1 MIWYFAIGLR
11 PNHILRRKL
20 IGNELFYLKNRYE
33 MNSIEWRLGGL
44 SRHSFLFL
52 TSVQKIFFNETHT
65 QTNSETTLRTFRCCQ
80 RGDVFTYCSPVPRA
94 HTFWNAAIAWAT
106 AAVTPWPPYARYS
119 SRCLPSFTEFYLF
132 FLTQPKS
139 IVVPWIL
146 LRALNIFVSPA
157 RSLVGLMHS
166 LFGLRFY
173 RVLLGFTG
181 SFA

>member
-1 MIWYFAIGLR
+1 MRWIQLSDVWVVSVDIHFFSSQAYRKYFLMRPTHKQTAKRRWEHFGAAREATFSPIVLR
-11 PNHILRRKL
+11 FH
-20 IGNELFYLKNRYE
+20 
-33 MNSIEWRLGGL
+33 
-44 SRHSFLFL
+44 
-52 TSVQKIFFNETHT
+52 
-65 QTNSETTLRTFRCCQ
+65 
-80 RGDVFTYCSPVPRA
+80 A
-94 HTFWNAAIAWAT
+94 HTRSG
-106 AAVTPWPPYARYS
+106 TPLLLGQQQRWPHGRLTLDTRLVVYRV
-119 SRCLPSFTEFYLF
+119 LPSFIYF